1 MNMKFESVDTW
12 ARGAFL
18 ALVLGLAGCGG
29 GGGSG
34 SASASSGGVS
44 AAMKSDAGVQT
55 TSAALQASGIEDDSG
70 LTAQQATSAALDP
83 SSAIPRLNAG
93 DPRNGVYYVYS
104 ADGSN
109 GTRQKLGINFDTKS
123 YSLVDSK
130 GSATSGTFSEDPA
143 EPGTYV
149 FANSRITSAVN
160 TARFRI
166 TTDAIVGAFP
176 FEKPWSDPVTY
187 QVAPFIAARAFVTD
201 PVQLDGEYNRL
212 GISLNRNGTT
222 DSQILVM
229 SISNGG
235 TQMQL
240 CLDNVIYRS
249 PACPVESRRIFTITP
264 AADFAWTG
272 TNVAS
277 PSDVLQFRMARIG
290 GQNVALLGGS
300 SATAP
305 DVRPFRIAL
314 RDATTWPTA
323 RYVGG
328 SSDGRW
334 GTNLI
339 GPASTTRTSFDSA
352 GGSTTLSLPVNDPG
366 SSGPQGI
373 HPINNGG
380 TDRYFATQNGV
391 LSVVVGARNP
401 GTQGYIQIGLF
412 KDNGGVDPRSGYYQA
427 FSVQRNAVKLTLD
440 FDAGTYQMNEATP
453 NTSSGTFS
461 ADPADPSTYIF
472 SSPRIGTVLNTARFR
487 VTDDAIVG
495 AFPFYAG
502 ALATPKYQ
510 VQPFIA
516 VRNLVT
522 SRADLPGSY
531 DLMVAGMP
539 TAVAPPYFS
548 SGTARLVIGADGNQA
563 QVCKLAPVTTCID
576 EATPGAFI
584 VSGSSNSWY
593 LFSGGGSMLTPFH
606 IANVGNRKVLL
617 AFDLKRYGGGSDSE
631 IGSYLMLGIRQPAT
645 SSSTWLGNSV
655 HSYSGTGELGSLLT
669 SPTSYGG
676 TYRKADGTTGPF
688 ALTLGPVTNNERV
701 KIGTDT
707 AGTPYLAINDGR
719 FVFAMPSNGDGSQLH
734 IGLVD

>member
-1 MNMKFESVDTW
+1 MSIKLEHVNAWT
-12 ARGAFL
+12 RGAL
-18 ALVLGLAGCGG
+18 LVLVLSLAGCGG
-29 GGGSG
+29 GGGAGG
-34 SASASSGGVS
+34 SAGMGGTS
-44 AAMKSDAGVQT
+44 TTMKGDTGTQT
-55 TSAALQASGIEDDSG
+55 TSTALQAPGIEDDSG
-70 LTAQQATSAALDP
+70 LTAQQATSAALDL
-83 SSAIPRLNAG
+83 SSVVPRLNAG

-109 GTRQKLGINFDTKS
+109 GTRQKLGINFDTRS

-149 FANSRITSAVN
+149 FASSRITSAVN

-201 PVQLDGEYNRL
+201 PAQLDGAYNRL
-212 GISLNRNGTT
+212 GISLNRNGTA
-222 DSQILVM
+222 DSQILAM
-229 SISNGG
+229 SISKGG
-235 TQMQL
+235 TQLEL
-240 CLDNVIYRS
+240 CLDNVIYYVE
-249 PACPVESRRIFTITP
+249 ACQSLRTFALTP
-264 AADFAWTG
+264 AADYAWTG
-272 TNVAS
+272 INIAA

-290 GQNVALLGGS
+290 GQNVVLFGGS

-305 DVRPFRIAL
+305 DIRPFRIAL
-314 RDATTWPTA
+314 RDTTTWPTA
-323 RYVGG
+323 RYVGS

-339 GPASTTRTSFDSA
+339 GPASTTRTSFDSTGA
-352 GGSTTLSLPVNDPG
+352 SASLTLPVSDAASNG
-366 SSGPQGI
+366 AQGI
-373 HPINNGG
+373 HPINSTG

-391 LSVVVGARNP
+391 LSVIVGARNP

-412 KDNGGVDPRSGYYQA
+412 KDNGGVDPRSGSYRA
-427 FSVQRNAVKLTLD
+427 FSVQRKDVKLTLD
-440 FDAGTYQMNEATP
+440 FDAGTYQMDESFSNA
-453 NTSSGTFS
+453 SAGTFS
-461 ADPADPSTYIF
+461 TDPADPGSYVF

-487 VTDDAIVG
+487 ITEDAIVG
-495 AFPFYAG
+495 GFPFYAG
-502 ALATPKYQ
+502 ALAIPRYQ

-516 VRNLVT
+516 VRSLVT
-522 SRADLPGSY
+522 SPSDLPGSY

-548 SGTARLVIGADGNQA
+548 SSMARLVIAADGHRA
-563 QVCKLAPVTTCID
+563 QVCKLAPVTTCVD
-576 EATPGAFI
+576 EATPGAY
-584 VSGSSNSWY
+584 VVAASSTSWY
-593 LFSGGGSMLTPFH
+593 LFSGDGIMLTPFH
-606 IANVGNRKVLL
+606 IANVGTRKVLL
-617 AFDLKRYGGGSDSE
+617 AFDLERYGGGSDSE
-631 IGSYLMLGIRQPAT
+631 IGSYLMLGIRQPTA

-655 HSYSGTGELGSLLT
+655 HSYSGAGELGSLLT

-676 TYRKADGTTGPF
+676 TYKKADGTTGPF

-719 FVFAMPSNGDGSQLH
+719 FVFAMPSNGDGSKLH

>member
-1 MNMKFESVDTW
+1 MSMKFENVNAWTRC
-12 ARGAFL
+12 AL
-18 ALVLGLAGCGG
+18 LVLVLGLAACG

-34 SASASSGGVS
+34 GASAGSGGVPV
-44 AAMKSDAGVQT
+44 AMKGDTGVQT
-55 TSAALQASGIEDDSG
+55 TSTALQAPGIEDDSG
-70 LTAQQATSAALDP
+70 LTAQQATSLALDP
-83 SSAIPRLNAG
+83 SSVMPRLNAG

-130 GSATSGTFSEDPA
+130 GVATSGTFSEDPA

-176 FEKPWSDPVTY
+176 FEKPWSDPVAY
-187 QVAPFIAARAFVTD
+187 EVAPFIAARAFVTE
-201 PVQLDGEYNRL
+201 PAQLDGEYNRL
-212 GISLNRNGTT
+212 GISLNRNGTA

-235 TQMQL
+235 TLLQL
-240 CLDNVIYRS
+240 CLDSVIYRS
-249 PACPVESRRIFTITP
+249 PACPLESRRIFTIKP
-264 AADFAWTG
+264 AGDFAWTG

-314 RDATTWPTA
+314 RDTTTWPTA
-323 RYVGG
+323 RYVGS

-334 GTNLI
+334 GTNLVST
-339 GPASTTRTSFDSA
+339 ASTTRTSFDSA
-352 GGSTTLSLPVNDPG
+352 GASTTQTFPVSDA
-366 SSGPQGI
+366 SSNGPQGI
-373 HPINNGG
+373 HPINSTG

-391 LSVVVGARNP
+391 ISVIVGARSP

-412 KDNGGVDPRSGYYQA
+412 KDNGGVDPRSGSYQV
-427 FSVQRNAVKLTLD
+427 FSVQRSIVKLTLD
-440 FDAGTYQMNEATP
+440 FDAGTYQMNEPFP
-453 NTSSGTFS
+453 NASSGTFS
-461 ADPADPSTYIF
+461 PDPTDPGSYIF
-472 SSPRIGTVLNTARFR
+472 SSPRIGTVVNTARFR

-502 ALATPKYQ
+502 ALATPTYQ
-510 VQPFIA
+510 VQPFMA

-522 SRADLPGSY
+522 SPSDLPGSY
-531 DLMVAGMP
+531 DLMVAGRP

-548 SGTARLVIGADGNQA
+548 SGAARLVIGADGHSA
-563 QVCKLAPVTTCID
+563 QVCRLAPFTTCAD

-584 VSGSSNSWY
+584 EPASPTSWY
-593 LFSGGGSMLTPFH
+593 LFSGGGTMLTPFH
-606 IANVGNRKVLL
+606 IANIGTRKVLL
-617 AFDLKRYGGGSDSE
+617 AFDYESYGSE
-631 IGSYLMLGIRQPAT
+631 GKTGSYLMLGIRQPAA
-645 SSSTWLGNSV
+645 SSSTWLSNSV
-655 HSYSGTGELGSLLT
+655 HSYSSAGDLGALLT

-676 TYRKADGTTGPF
+676 TYSKADGTTGSF

-701 KIGTDT
+701 KIGTDST
-707 AGTPYLAINDGR
+707 GTPYLAINDGR
-719 FVFAMPSNGDGSQLH
+719 FVFAMPSNGDGGQLH